1 MLKTIRYKL
10 GVKLLQMAHEQIE
23 KGDFDSIIRG
33 LRYTKS
39 AVAIVPNCKE
49 LQEFGNGMEIT
60 IKIKTQT
67 EKIES

>member
-1 MLKTIRYKL
+1 MLETIRYKL

-23 KGDFDSIIRG
+23 KGDFDSIMRG

-49 LQEFGNGMEIT
+49 LQEFGDGLEIT
-60 IKIKTQT
+60 IKMQT
-67 EKIES
+67 KKIES

>member
-10 GVKLLQMAHEQIE
+10 GAKLLQMAHEQIE
-23 KGDFDSIIRG
+23 KGDFDSIMRG

-39 AVAIVPNCKE
+39 AIAIVPNDNE
-49 LQEFGNGMEIT
+49 LQEFGNGLRSIIES
-60 IKIKTQT
+60 QT